1 MRSMDWTLTLIRMT
15 ITQELKTTKA
25 EYMQTLQKYFIT
37 IFLENKMFPF
47 NVKYF
52 HITIA
57 QVYLYLSDNNLLTI
71 LWFINFTDLSAITI
85 NIMHECYT
93 IMFYYN

>member
-25 EYMQTLQKYFIT
+25 EYMQILQKYFIT

-52 HITIA
+52 
-57 QVYLYLSDNNLLTI
+57 
-71 LWFINFTDLSAITI
+71 
-85 NIMHECYT
+85 
-93 IMFYYN
+93 